1 MNNLPVCKLV
11 RDTISNTEVQAI
23 QSDFS
28 VKEKCSYF
36 FKTRIKMNNMLVFK
50 LLRDIIPN
58 TEVQAIR
65 SDFSVKEK
73 CSYFFKERSKV

>member
-11 RDTISNTEVQAI
+11 RDTIWNTEVQAI

-36 FKTRIKMNNMLVFK
+36 FK
-50 LLRDIIPN
+50 
-58 TEVQAIR
+58 
-65 SDFSVKEK
+65 
-73 CSYFFKERSKV
+73 ERSKV